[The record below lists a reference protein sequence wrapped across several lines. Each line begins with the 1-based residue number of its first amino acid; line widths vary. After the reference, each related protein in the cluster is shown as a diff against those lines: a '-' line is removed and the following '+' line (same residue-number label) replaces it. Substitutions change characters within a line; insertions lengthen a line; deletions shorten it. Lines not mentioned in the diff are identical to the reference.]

1 MDDDESETKILD
13 EPVWDVKK
21 SSETRLGVVK
31 AKTIE
36 ENREVTKLFDKEN
49 IERGLPP
56 RSQEHTLD

>member
-1 MDDDESETKILD
+1 MTVLFFSGTKKV
-13 EPVWDVKK
+13 PVAA
-21 SSETRLGVVK
+21 SQAFRLYG
-31 AKTIE
+31 TIIIE